1 MFTITNKTSESA
13 NPTQIAAYLDVSQD
27 RADSPEGS
35 IGIAGCEFPAMNRQ
49 VGSEVS
55 RTGGRTRAPRE
66 TVPSRVLLLGVVAGL
81 AAFAGS
87 ASAGSRSS
95 FSFSISNRDSC
106 GPRPGWGYNGYRGH
120 DRGWSR
126 PVYVA
131 PCPPV
136 YVSRPVYV
144 APCPPPV
151 VVAPPACY
159 DTPRV
164 SYTSVSYSGSQ
175 VRTFYGSGSSCS
187 TDVVYAR
194 PATYAPHWRDWDSA
208 PARVVENVT
217 VVQQP
222 VVERQSVVTYVGT
235 PRTEER
241 VIERTIVQQPII
253 EQKVEVK
260 EVVAPPAT
268 VYRASNISGTM
279 EQGVSP
285 TQIVREIRSQA
296 GDARGE
302 KAEQFLGKT
311 ITQPWDVKFE
321 GVQETGGVREIR
333 CRATEALENG
343 YRPTILIRG
352 AGDSKDPPKGFIG
365 KAMGRIASVSV
376 DDANY
381 PGGVIIIDDGFV
393 KW

>member
-1 MFTITNKTSESA
+1 
-13 NPTQIAAYLDVSQD
+13 
-27 RADSPEGS
+27 
-35 IGIAGCEFPAMNRQ
+35 MNRQ

-66 TVPSRVLLLGVVAGL
+66 TVPSRVLILGVIAGL

-95 FSFSISNRDSC
+95 FSFSVSSGDSC
-106 GPRPGWGYNGYRGH
+106 GPRPGWGGYRGGH
-120 DRGWSR
+120 HTSYRGYDRGWSR

-131 PCPPV
+131 PCPPPRPV

-151 VVAPPACY
+151 IVTPPICY

-164 SYTSVSYSGSQ
+164 SVASYSSYSSGSG
-175 VRTFYGSGSSCS
+175 VRTFYGTGSS
-187 TDVVYAR
+187 DVVYAR
-194 PATYAPHWRDWDSA
+194 PVSNAPHWRDWDSA
-208 PARVVENVT
+208 PARVVEKVT
-217 VVQQP
+217 VVERP
-222 VVERQSVVTYVGT
+222 VVEKQTVVTYVST
-235 PRTEER
+235 PRAEER
-241 VIERTIVQQPII
+241 VVERTIVQQPII
-253 EQKVEVK
+253 EQKIEVK

-311 ITQPWDVKFE
+311 ITQPWEVKFE
-321 GVQETGGVREIR
+321 GVQEVGGVREIR
-333 CRATEALENG
+333 CRAIESLENG

>member
-1 MFTITNKTSESA
+1 
-13 NPTQIAAYLDVSQD
+13 
-27 RADSPEGS
+27 
-35 IGIAGCEFPAMNRQ
+35 
-49 VGSEVS
+49 
-55 RTGGRTRAPRE
+55 
-66 TVPSRVLLLGVVAGL
+66 
-81 AAFAGS
+81 
-87 ASAGSRSS
+87 
-95 FSFSISNRDSC
+95 
-106 GPRPGWGYNGYRGH
+106 
-120 DRGWSR
+120 
-126 PVYVA
+126 
-131 PCPPV
+131 V

-144 APCPPPV
+144 EPCPPPV
-151 VVAPPACY
+151 VVAPPVCY
-159 DTPRV
+159 DSPRV
-164 SYTSVSYSGSQ
+164 SYSYSSGSYYGGSS
-175 VRTFYGSGSSCS
+175 VRTFYGTGRSS
-187 TDVVYAR
+187 DVVYAR

-241 VIERTIVQQPII
+241 VIERTIVQQPIVEQRI
-253 EQKVEVK
+253 EQKIEVK

-296 GDARGE
+296 GDSRSE
-302 KAEQFLGKT
+302 KAEQFLGK
-311 ITQPWDVKFE
+311 ILTQAWDVKFE
-321 GVQETGGVREIR
+321 GVQVVGGVREIR
-333 CRATEALENG
+333 ARATEALENG

-352 AGDSKDPPKGFIG
+352 AGESKDPPKGFIG

>member
-1 MFTITNKTSESA
+1 
-13 NPTQIAAYLDVSQD
+13 
-27 RADSPEGS
+27 
-35 IGIAGCEFPAMNRQ
+35 MNRQ

-106 GPRPGWGYNGYRGH
+106 GPRPGWGYSGYSGGYGGGYRGH

-131 PCPPV
+131 PCPPPRPV
-136 YVSRPVYV
+136 YVSRPIYV

-151 VVAPPACY
+151 VIAPPVCY

-164 SYTSVSYSGSQ
+164 SYSSVSYSDRSYYGGSS
-175 VRTFYGSGSSCS
+175 VRTFYGTGSSYS
-187 TDVVYAR
+187 SDVVYAR
-194 PATYAPHWRDWDSA
+194 PVTNAPHWRDWDSA

-253 EQKVEVK
+253 EQKVEVQ
-260 EVVAPPAT
+260 EIVAPPAT

-296 GDARGE
+296 GDSRSE

-321 GVQETGGVREIR
+321 GVQEIGGVREIR

>member
-1 MFTITNKTSESA
+1 MS
-13 NPTQIAAYLDVSQD
+13 
-27 RADSPEGS
+27 
-35 IGIAGCEFPAMNRQ
+35 RQ

-66 TVPSRVLLLGVVAGL
+66 TVPSRVLFLGVVAGL

-95 FSFSISNRDSC
+95 FSFSVSSGDVC
-106 GPRPGWGYNGYRGH
+106 GPRPGWGYSGYRGY

-131 PCPPV
+131 PCPPPRPV

-151 VVAPPACY
+151 VVAPPVCY

-164 SYTSVSYSGSQ
+164 SYASYSSYSSSHSYYGGSS
-175 VRTFYGSGSSCS
+175 VRTFYGTGSSGDV
-187 TDVVYAR
+187 DVVYAR
-194 PATYAPHWRDWDSA
+194 PVSRGPHWKDWDSA

-217 VVQQP
+217 VIQRP
-222 VVERQSVVTYVGT
+222 VVERQSVVTYVST

-253 EQKVEVK
+253 EQKVEVN

-268 VYRASNISGTM
+268 VYRASNTNGTM

-311 ITQPWDVKFE
+311 LTQAWDVKFE
-321 GVQETGGVREIR
+321 GVQEVGGVREIR
-333 CRATEALENG
+333 ARATEALENG

>member
-1 MFTITNKTSESA
+1 MCTH
-13 NPTQIAAYLDVSQD
+13 D

-35 IGIAGCEFPAMNRQ
+35 IGRAVCELQAMNRQ

-95 FSFSISNRDSC
+95 FSFSISSGDSC
-106 GPRPGWGYNGYRGH
+106 GPRSSWGYSGYQSSYHGGSRGGYRGY

-131 PCPPV
+131 PCPPPRPV
-136 YVSRPVYV
+136 FVSRPVYV

-151 VVAPPACY
+151 IVTPPVCY

-164 SYTSVSYSGSQ
+164 SVASYSTYSRGSS
-175 VRTFYGSGSSCS
+175 VRTFYGTGSSCD

-194 PATYAPHWRDWDSA
+194 PATHAPHWRDWDSA

-241 VIERTIVQQPII
+241 VIERTIVQQPVI
-253 EQKVEVK
+253 EQKVEVT

-296 GDARGE
+296 GESRSE

-321 GVQETGGVREIR
+321 GVQEVGGVREIR